1 MLRKIGLYVFT
12 CMSLLYSC
20 TTDKGLD
27 KLAPAFERGQDVLE
41 GTRTKLE
48 SHQGYW
54 RMVYYPEEHRSYGG
68 YNIYVRFV
76 NGRVEAITELGGQKD
91 SSSYSILTIDMP
103 TLTFD
108 TRNEVLHH
116 FSTATE
122 YFRSARGGDFELLI
136 RGNQADTILL
146 EGRKS
151 HNRIRL
157 EPIHEEPS
165 QEIALIQK
173 VHQTLQGKGIQSI
186 NIGSVNGV
194 QIALHS
200 TYRTM
205 EFTFPAE
212 GEGGKATSVKE
223 AFHYTQNGIRFYEPV
238 SIGGMRISALKL
250 SEDASSLLDEA
261 NGLTFKLTTPVLD
274 FYRNK
279 YVVKMSEGSASL
291 QFYGSLNTVNNGMRR
306 QYGELLSTTMY
317 LGRNSA
323 SDIEANLVGNDT
335 SEATML
341 WHELTNTKGTSVGRS
356 LSYEMDFASHGN
368 NAQEIDFFAIDGN
381 ESTFWYYYDRTAKP
395 WINLFRRYSPY
406 KVEKVS
412 SDAGDTYRL
421 TSTKDSRYWFNLSAQ

>member
-1 MLRKIGLYVFT
+1 MLRRIGLYVFT

-27 KLAPAFERGQDVLE
+27 KLAPAFERGQEVLE

-173 VHQTLQGKGIQSI
+173 VHQTLQGKGIQSM

-205 EFTFPAE
+205 EFTLPAE

-261 NGLTFKLTTPVLD
+261 NGLTFKLTIPVLD

-279 YVVKMSEGSASL
+279 YTVKMSEGSASL

-323 SDIEANLVGNDT
+323 ADIEANLVGNDT

-341 WHELTNTKGTSVGRS
+341 WHELTNTKGMLVGRS

>member
-27 KLAPAFERGQDVLE
+27 KLAPAFERGQEVLE
-41 GTRTKLE
+41 RTRTKLE
-48 SHQGYW
+48 AHQGYW

-68 YNIYVRFV
+68 YNIYVRFA

-157 EPIHEEPS
+157 EPIHVEPS

-173 VHQTLQGKGIQSI
+173 VHQTLQGIQTM

-205 EFTFPAE
+205 EFTLPAE

-356 LSYEMDFASHGN
+356 LSYEMDFASHGD

-406 KVEKVS
+406 KVKKVS

>member
-1 MLRKIGLYVFT
+1 MLRRIGLYVFT

-27 KLAPAFERGQDVLE
+27 KLAPAFERGQEVLE

-48 SHQGYW
+48 AHQGYW

-68 YNIYVRFV
+68 YNIYVRFA

-157 EPIHEEPS
+157 EPIHVEPS

-173 VHQTLQGKGIQSI
+173 VHQTLQGKGIQTM

-205 EFTFPAE
+205 EFTLPAE

-250 SEDASSLLDEA
+250 SEDASSLLDEV
-261 NGLTFKLTTPVLD
+261 NGLTFKLTTTVLD

-279 YVVKMSEGSASL
+279 YAVKMSEGSASL

-323 SDIEANLVGNDT
+323 ADIEANLVGNDT
-335 SEATML
+335 SLATML
-341 WHELTNTKGTSVGRS
+341 WHDLNDTKGKSLGRG
-356 LSYEMDFASHGN
+356 LSYEMDFAAHGD
-368 NAQEIDFFAIDGN
+368 NAQEINFFAIDGN
-381 ESTFWYYYDRTAKP
+381 ESTFWYYYDRSVKP

-406 KVEKVS
+406 KVEKS
-412 SDAGDTYRL
+412 TSDGVDTYRL
-421 TSTKDSRYWFNLSAQ
+421 TSTKDSRYWFDIKAL

>member
-1 MLRKIGLYVFT
+1 
-12 CMSLLYSC
+12 
-20 TTDKGLD
+20 
-27 KLAPAFERGQDVLE
+27 
-41 GTRTKLE
+41 
-48 SHQGYW
+48 
-54 RMVYYPEEHRSYGG
+54 
-68 YNIYVRFV
+68 
-76 NGRVEAITELGGQKD
+76 
-91 SSSYSILTIDMP
+91 MP

-261 NGLTFKLTTPVLD
+261 NGLTFKLTIPVLD

-279 YVVKMSEGSASL
+279 YTVKMSEGSASL

-323 SDIEANLVGNDT
+323 ADIEANLVGNDT

>member
-1 MLRKIGLYVFT
+1 M
-12 CMSLLYSC
+12 
-20 TTDKGLD
+20 
-27 KLAPAFERGQDVLE
+27 
-41 GTRTKLE
+41 
-48 SHQGYW
+48 
-54 RMVYYPEEHRSYGG
+54 
-68 YNIYVRFV
+68 
-76 NGRVEAITELGGQKD
+76 
-91 SSSYSILTIDMP
+91 
-103 TLTFD
+103 
-108 TRNEVLHH
+108 
-116 FSTATE
+116 
-122 YFRSARGGDFELLI
+122 
-136 RGNQADTILL
+136 
-146 EGRKS
+146 
-151 HNRIRL
+151 
-157 EPIHEEPS
+157 
-165 QEIALIQK
+165 
-173 VHQTLQGKGIQSI
+173 QGKGIQTM

-194 QIALHS
+194 QISLHS

-205 EFTFPAE
+205 EFTLPAE

-261 NGLTFKLTTPVLD
+261 NGLRFKLTTPVLD

-279 YVVKMSEGSASL
+279 YAVKMSEGSASL

-323 SDIEANLVGNDT
+323 ADIEANLVGNDT

-356 LSYEMDFASHGN
+356 LSYEMDFASHGD

-381 ESTFWYYYDRTAKP
+381 ESTFWYYYDRSVKP

-412 SDAGDTYRL
+412 SDASDTYRL